1 MTETLTR
8 DADTLHRAL
17 AASGGEV
24 RVTVSRAT
32 AEWMAELIDARVSGH
47 DVVLANTREEV
58 TPSQAGRLLGM
69 SRPQVRRLMD
79 ESKLDFRKVGTH
91 HRITVASIRSFLESE
106 RERRGPL
113 LAELAALQNQAGLVE

>member
-47 DVVLANTREEV
+47 DVVLTNTREEV

-91 HRITVASIRSFLESE
+91 HRI
-106 RERRGPL
+106 
-113 LAELAALQNQAGLVE
+113 

>member
-47 DVVLANTREEV
+47 DVVLTNTREEV
-58 TPSQAGRLLGM
+58 TPSQA
-69 SRPQVRRLMD
+69 QVRRLMD